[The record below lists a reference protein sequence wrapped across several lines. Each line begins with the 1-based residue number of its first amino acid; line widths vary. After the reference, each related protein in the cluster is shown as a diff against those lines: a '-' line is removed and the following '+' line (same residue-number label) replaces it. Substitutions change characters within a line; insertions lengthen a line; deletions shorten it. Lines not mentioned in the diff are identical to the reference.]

1 MWKED
6 KGDGPDGV
14 ILTDETSQ
22 AGASTRP
29 SVPSESKGE
38 DEERED
44 KGELMMIERKK
55 VGRL

>member
-1 MWKED
+1 M
-6 KGDGPDGV
+6 

-29 SVPSESKGE
+29 TATSESKGK
-38 DEERED
+38 DEERENNC
-44 KGELMMIERKK
+44 ELMMMARK

>member
-1 MWKED
+1 
-6 KGDGPDGV
+6 V
-14 ILTDETSQ
+14 ILTDLTSQ

-29 SVPSESKGE
+29 TATSEPKGV

-44 KGELMMIERKK
+44 KDELMMMARKK